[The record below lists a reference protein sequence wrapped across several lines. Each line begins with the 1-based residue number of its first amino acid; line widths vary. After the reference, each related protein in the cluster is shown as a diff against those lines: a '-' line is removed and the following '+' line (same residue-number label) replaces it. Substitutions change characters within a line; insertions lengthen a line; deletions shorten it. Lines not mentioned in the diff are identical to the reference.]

1 MLKYG
6 KVFRNVR
13 APSSKNAVFVNY
25 NVREDIEEEK
35 DLNISSFR
43 AMQEDIA
50 RRKRERNIDLILKQ
64 IQNAQTPFVV
74 RGDSSARISNDDGS
88 VPHYYNHRDIQ
99 AIHSTAKLEIEQ
111 HSCKLASEDEI
122 KKLLLHFEKEIIY
135 QASG

>member
-1 MLKYG
+1 LLKYG

-111 HSCKLASEDEI
+111 HSCKLARR
-122 KKLLLHFEKEIIY
+122 K
-135 QASG
+135 